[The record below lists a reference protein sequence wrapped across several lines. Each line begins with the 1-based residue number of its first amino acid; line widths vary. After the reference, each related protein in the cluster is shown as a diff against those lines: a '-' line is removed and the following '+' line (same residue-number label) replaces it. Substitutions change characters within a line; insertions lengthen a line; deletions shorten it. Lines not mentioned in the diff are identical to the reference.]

1 MKDIQCIVLTAEG
14 SARFRVFCIIFK
26 IFFWEQL
33 EAKVQ
38 SVREIMLK
46 FFSFGCEIVFYLPVT
61 PSSSID
67 TKRDILHTAMPAVV
81 SALCASLRNCQN
93 CVEDF
98 STKIKEIHQEKRGR
112 GEEETDPP
120 SIARQ
125 TLNS

>member
-1 MKDIQCIVLTAEG
+1 MV
-14 SARFRVFCIIFK
+14 
-26 IFFWEQL
+26 FFWAQL

-38 SVREIMLK
+38 NVGEILLK
-46 FFSFGCEIVFYLPVT
+46 FVSFGCEIVFYMPVT

-67 TKRDILHTAMPAVV
+67 TKRDILHTAKPAVV

-112 GEEETDPP
+112 GKRKPIHP
-120 SIARQ
+120 Q
-125 TLNS
+125 LPGKL